1 MPKIDATLEAMRAA
15 RGSQLPDEVI
25 RAITTGTGLVGY
37 DLEAPALALYPWG
50 DIFTLLRNRIP
61 RVKGNT
67 GATAINWKAITAINQ
82 SNQHA
87 GVGEGNRGPSIVTTT
102 ASYTAPY
109 VTLGLE
115 DSVTFEA
122 EESSQGFDD
131 VKARAALGLL
141 RSLMLQEERMLVGGN
156 GSFSI
161 GQATA
166 PTLGS
171 AASGGSVPNGTYNV
185 YVVPLTRDGYARAVV
200 GAAGV
205 TQSIARSNAD
215 GSSDTV
221 TGFAGNPSTATST
234 GSLSGGSAQVIQAST
249 PVVQGAF
256 GYAWYVGTAGN
267 ERIQAVTTLNTV
279 LLTAIPSAPN
289 QLFSA
294 LTTGTDLSADNVH
307 NFDGLLTIATK
318 PASNAYFKALAT
330 GPAATG
336 VGTPLT
342 SDSKAGIVE
351 INNMLNTVWDNF
363 AFEFDEFIMHRQT
376 AESVSQLILAATGGP
391 LFRIDLK
398 ASRWEFFH
406 EEKDLSNVHLQFEP
420 SEGRMLLVQQNRG
433 RDLNSKDPNAPLSGE
448 LGAALYVVDSDGK
461 NQRFLPF
468 GPPWT
473 AFVDGHQCWIG
484 RTKRVLA
491 SIEETRTVGG
501 LYTVAPGDAAATR
514 LTPGFSFIHVCAS
527 ADGRFLVGNAG
538 NQRYVY
544 MGSLE
549 TGRIM
554 HLCEAPCSRSG
565 GHPTW
570 DEPYIVPGNRHVVFN
585 SERSGHPELYVATV
599 PEHVTAYLASK

>member
-1 MPKIDATLEAMRAA
+1 MPVLDLRWTNESVDLGPDPLVQAPIRQLTNSKLISWGIYCEQIYASTDGRRVAFLRRDPAT
-15 RGSQLPDEVI
+15 PDRQDMWV
-25 RAITTGTGLVGY
+25 A
-37 DLEAPALALYPWG
+37 DLESGEIA
-50 DIFTLLRNRIP
+50 
-61 RVKGNT
+61 RV
-67 GATAINWKAITAINQ
+67 
-82 SNQHA
+82 
-87 GVGEGNRGPSIVTTT
+87 GPSV
-102 ASYTAPY
+102 
-109 VTLGLE
+109 
-115 DSVTFEA
+115 
-122 EESSQGFDD
+122 Q
-131 VKARAALGLL
+131 
-141 RSLMLQEERMLVGGN
+141 SL
-156 GSFSI
+156 I
-161 GQATA
+161 
-166 PTLGS
+166 
-171 AASGGSVPNGTYNV
+171 
-185 YVVPLTRDGYARAVV
+185 
-200 GAAGV
+200 
-205 TQSIARSNAD
+205 
-215 GSSDTV
+215 
-221 TGFAGNPSTATST
+221 
-234 GSLSGGSAQVIQAST
+234 AST
-249 PVVQGAF
+249 PLMDSIYYVRPEGEKGRILVRFNLHTLELDDAFAF
-256 GYAWYVGTAGN
+256 GDCPVPCCPAVSTDEQWYA
-267 ERIQAVTTLNTV
+267 
-279 LLTAIPSAPN
+279 SN
-289 QLFSA
+289 QRLH
-294 LTTGTDLSADNVH
+294 DNVY
-307 NFDGLLTIATK
+307 G
-318 PASNAYFKALAT
+318 
-330 GPAATG
+330 
-336 VGTPLT
+336 
-342 SDSKAGIVE
+342 
-351 INNMLNTVWDNF
+351 
-363 AFEFDEFIMHRQT
+363 
-376 AESVSQLILAATGGP
+376 

-448 LGAALYVVDSDGK
+448 LGAALYVVDIDGK